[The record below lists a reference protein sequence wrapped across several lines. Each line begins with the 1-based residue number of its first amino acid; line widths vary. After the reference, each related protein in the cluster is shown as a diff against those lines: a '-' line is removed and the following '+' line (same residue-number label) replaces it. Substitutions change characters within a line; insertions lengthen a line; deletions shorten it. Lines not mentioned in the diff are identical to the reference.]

1 MDLPPPT
8 TYPFTTLPA
17 ELDVGTDPEDGWTQA
32 VYGQHLLATHEPD
45 FGESTVRLHLVR
57 DMHGRFDMDGGEILD
72 GFQRLQE
79 LEYRI
84 VSRNWAPFS
93 DTHSLEI
100 VTLAGHQIS
109 RSDMGAAIVV
119 AFEMSVDAIDHR
131 ELMNVHRQQQM

>member
-32 VYGQHLLATHEPD
+32 VYSQHLLATFDPES
-45 FGESTVRLHLVR
+45 GESTVRLHLVR
-57 DMHGRFDMDGGEILD
+57 DMHGRFDMDGGELLD
-72 GFQRLQE
+72 GFERLQE
-79 LEYRI
+79 LGYGI
-84 VSRNWAPFS
+84 VNRNWAPFS

-100 VTLAGHQIS
+100 VTLEGRQIS

-119 AFEMSVDAIDHR
+119 AFEMSMDAINHR
-131 ELMNVHRQQQM
+131 KLMSLNHGAKR